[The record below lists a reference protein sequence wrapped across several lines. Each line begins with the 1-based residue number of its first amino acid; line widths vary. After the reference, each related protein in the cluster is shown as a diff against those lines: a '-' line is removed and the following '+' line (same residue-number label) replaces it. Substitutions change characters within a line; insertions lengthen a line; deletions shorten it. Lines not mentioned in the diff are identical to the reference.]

1 MIEDLQDELQ
11 QEQPQKKEKP
21 QRSKGAFLFLA
32 FIVWIIYAAVI
43 ILASLPKM
51 IRAVRESNITE
62 TVANMEDIRMAAET
76 RYARLCFAIPKQDG
90 SASFV
95 VCTQRI
101 KKTGASEYH
110 DVIEGL
116 LSGPQSEALSIG
128 AITYIAKGTSLI
140 GLTVSEGTAFV
151 NLSESFMEHPFR
163 YSFHPVPSTEQGG
176 YFINTI
182 SMGFAVNKNSKNLA
196 MANEFMRFLVST
208 GEMNRICQA
217 KRMVTPCV
225 DMTLDAVYAAF
236 NRVDASRVIN
246 LSELG
251 LADVTD
257 YQVRKAGWQVSNGLM
272 TVDEAVAAFGTLQ

>member
-151 NLSESFMEHPFR
+151 NLSEGFMD
-163 YSFHPVPSTEQGG
+163 SGKNWGTGG
-176 YFINTI
+176 LDTACKQITRTLQALDPNIKNTI
-182 SMGFAVNKNSKNLA
+182 IMIDGDV
-196 MANEFMRFLVST
+196 
-208 GEMNRICQA
+208 
-217 KRMVTPCV
+217 
-225 DMTLDAVYAAF
+225 
-236 NRVDASRVIN
+236 
-246 LSELG
+246 LSL
-251 LADVTD
+251 
-257 YQVRKAGWQVSNGLM
+257 
-272 TVDEAVAAFGTLQ
+272 

>member
-43 ILASLPKM
+43 IHASLPKM

-151 NLSESFMEHPFR
+151 NLSESFMD
-163 YSFHPVPSTEQGG
+163 SGTNWGTGG
-176 YFINTI
+176 LDTACKQITRTLQALDPNIKNTI
-182 SMGFAVNKNSKNLA
+182 IMIDGDV
-196 MANEFMRFLVST
+196 
-208 GEMNRICQA
+208 
-217 KRMVTPCV
+217 
-225 DMTLDAVYAAF
+225 
-236 NRVDASRVIN
+236 
-246 LSELG
+246 LSL
-251 LADVTD
+251 
-257 YQVRKAGWQVSNGLM
+257 
-272 TVDEAVAAFGTLQ
+272 

>member
-11 QEQPQKKEKP
+11 QDQPEKKENP
-21 QRSKGAFLFLA
+21 HRSKGAFLFLA
-32 FIVWIIYAAVI
+32 FVVWIFYAAVI
-43 ILASLPKM
+43 ILSCLPKM
-51 IRAVRESNITE
+51 IRAVRESNIRE

-151 NLSESFMEHPFR
+151 NLSESFMD
-163 YSFHPVPSTEQGG
+163 SGKNWGTGG
-176 YFINTI
+176 LDTACKQITRTLQALDPNIKNTI
-182 SMGFAVNKNSKNLA
+182 IMIDGDV
-196 MANEFMRFLVST
+196 
-208 GEMNRICQA
+208 
-217 KRMVTPCV
+217 
-225 DMTLDAVYAAF
+225 
-236 NRVDASRVIN
+236 
-246 LSELG
+246 LSL
-251 LADVTD
+251 
-257 YQVRKAGWQVSNGLM
+257 
-272 TVDEAVAAFGTLQ
+272 